1 MLTNPAIKNICIQDG
16 ELNIS
21 LSVMWK
27 YYERQ
32 INKFINWS
40 IEQKGYLKYRELI
53 EYRKQIESDQRQY
66 EYISIF
72 MTFFEISLGFLKIC
86 QNGVL

>member
-1 MLTNPAIKNICIQDG
+1 MRQNDKANTWKSK
-16 ELNIS
+16 ELARR
-21 LSVMWK
+21 K

-53 EYRKQIESDQRQY
+53 EYQEKYKNQNERK
-66 EYISIF
+66 
-72 MTFFEISLGFLKIC
+72 
-86 QNGVL
+86 

>member
-1 MLTNPAIKNICIQDG
+1 MRQNDKADSWKSK
-16 ELNIS
+16 ELARR
-21 LSVMWK
+21 K

-53 EYRKQIESDQRQY
+53 EYQEKYKNQNERK
-66 EYISIF
+66 
-72 MTFFEISLGFLKIC
+72 
-86 QNGVL
+86 

>member
-1 MLTNPAIKNICIQDG
+1 MRRDDNPNTWKSKVLARR
-16 ELNIS
+16 
-21 LSVMWK
+21 K

-53 EYRKQIESDQRQY
+53 EYQEKYKNQNERK
-66 EYISIF
+66 
-72 MTFFEISLGFLKIC
+72 
-86 QNGVL
+86 

>member
-1 MLTNPAIKNICIQDG
+1 MRRNDKVNTWKSK
-16 ELNIS
+16 ELARR
-21 LSVMWK
+21 K

-53 EYRKQIESDQRQY
+53 EYQE
-66 EYISIF
+66 
-72 MTFFEISLGFLKIC
+72 
-86 QNGVL
+86 

>member
-1 MLTNPAIKNICIQDG
+1 MRRNDKVNTWKSK
-16 ELNIS
+16 ELARR
-21 LSVMWK
+21 K

-53 EYRKQIESDQRQY
+53 EYQEKYKNQNERK
-66 EYISIF
+66 
-72 MTFFEISLGFLKIC
+72 
-86 QNGVL
+86 

>member
-1 MLTNPAIKNICIQDG
+1 MRQDDKANTWKSK
-16 ELNIS
+16 ELARR
-21 LSVMWK
+21 K

-53 EYRKQIESDQRQY
+53 EYQEKYKKQNERK
-66 EYISIF
+66 
-72 MTFFEISLGFLKIC
+72 
-86 QNGVL
+86 

>member
-1 MLTNPAIKNICIQDG
+1 MRRDDKANTWKLK
-16 ELNIS
+16 ELARR
-21 LSVMWK
+21 K

-53 EYRKQIESDQRQY
+53 EYQEKYKKQNERK
-66 EYISIF
+66 
-72 MTFFEISLGFLKIC
+72 
-86 QNGVL
+86 

>member
-1 MLTNPAIKNICIQDG
+1 MRRDDKANTWKSK
-16 ELNIS
+16 ELARR
-21 LSVMWK
+21 K

-53 EYRKQIESDQRQY
+53 EYQEKY
-66 EYISIF
+66 
-72 MTFFEISLGFLKIC
+72 K
-86 QNGVL
+86 N

>member
-1 MLTNPAIKNICIQDG
+1 MQRDDKANTWKSK
-16 ELNIS
+16 ELARR
-21 LSVMWK
+21 K

-53 EYRKQIESDQRQY
+53 EYQEKYKNQNERK
-66 EYISIF
+66 
-72 MTFFEISLGFLKIC
+72 
-86 QNGVL
+86 

>member
-1 MLTNPAIKNICIQDG
+1 MRQNDNANTWKSK
-16 ELNIS
+16 ELARR
-21 LSVMWK
+21 K

-53 EYRKQIESDQRQY
+53 EYQEKYKNQNERK
-66 EYISIF
+66 
-72 MTFFEISLGFLKIC
+72 
-86 QNGVL
+86 

>member
-1 MLTNPAIKNICIQDG
+1 MRRDDKPNTWKSK
-16 ELNIS
+16 ELARR
-21 LSVMWK
+21 K

-53 EYRKQIESDQRQY
+53 EYQEKYKKQNERK
-66 EYISIF
+66 
-72 MTFFEISLGFLKIC
+72 
-86 QNGVL
+86 